1 VPEVGCGCKYNSCY
15 RIALWA
21 LSGHVPSVIFPYTSV
36 AVPVVCNRQLSY
48 ASHSGNSSSLADG
61 LTPTLNNEPKLTQEA
76 SLKQLLQSLMHTER
90 TQSALNMY
98 KNRLLDAIKLI
109 VRTCVMEYLSFFD
122 PSMAYEDN
130 PFDPYGGDSNVSG
143 ACVCSRLSTAFV
155 SC

>member
-1 VPEVGCGCKYNSCY
+1 VLFS
-15 RIALWA
+15 
-21 LSGHVPSVIFPYTSV
+21 T
-36 AVPVVCNRQLSY
+36 
-48 ASHSGNSSSLADG
+48 SHSGNSSSLAGG

-130 PFDPYGGDSNVSG
+130 PFDPYGGDGNVSARLCVLSWLCG
-143 ACVCSRLSTAFV
+143 AWCVVFEWSLV
-155 SC
+155 

>member
-1 VPEVGCGCKYNSCY
+1 VLFS
-15 RIALWA
+15 
-21 LSGHVPSVIFPYTSV
+21 T
-36 AVPVVCNRQLSY
+36 
-48 ASHSGNSSSLADG
+48 SHSGNSSSLADG

-130 PFDPYGGDSNVSG
+130 PFDPYGGDSNVS
-143 ACVCSRLSTAFV
+143 ARLCVCCLGCVERGVLCLSGAWCV
-155 SC
+155 LRCVRCEVC

>member
-1 VPEVGCGCKYNSCY
+1 MLFS
-15 RIALWA
+15 
-21 LSGHVPSVIFPYTSV
+21 S
-36 AVPVVCNRQLSY
+36 
-48 ASHSGNSSSLADG
+48 SHSGNSSSLADG

-130 PFDPYGGDSNVSG
+130 PFDPYGGDSNVS
-143 ACVCSRLSTAFV
+143 ARLCV